1 MYFFSFGLIFPFPGA
16 LKNFSESRFYYDTA
30 KGENFE
36 SMQHPDFVPTYGPL
50 PVTDPTGEQ
59 LCKGTNGTINQFCY
73 DDYIMS
79 DENADLANKTLFS
92 FQNYQDL
99 QKQIGK
105 LLKSFGF
112 CCSTMRQNL
121 IAPPCTSL
129 HLIMPH
135 LRIAPYYTSS
145 FCPIMPHSSSL
156 CLIIALHL
164 IMCHCIS
171 LHNIPP
177 HYASLC
183 LVI

>member
-79 DENADLANKTLFS
+79 DENTDLANKTLFS

-105 LLKSFGF
+105 LLKSVGF

-135 LRIAPYYTSS
+135 LSA
-145 FCPIMPHSSSL
+145 L
-156 CLIIALHL
+156 CLIIALHRIIRHHSAPL
-164 IMCHCIS
+164 C
-171 LHNIPP
+171 LIPP
-177 HYASLC
+177 HYAS
-183 LVI
+183 